1 MANLGRK
8 DRLHAALDA
17 FLHESLHPEEH
28 DYQTGKPLRK
38 LPSGRVKPNWNET
51 PGRPLPAPRYRLM
64 QRLRMLT
71 MLREWDLKLMK
82 EILADVEAAEDAK
95 QYEKET
101 G

>member
-17 FLHESLHPEEH
+17 FLHESLHPEEYA
-28 DYQTGKPLRK
+28 YQTGRRLRK
-38 LPSGRVKPNWNET
+38 LPRGRVKPNWNET

-64 QRLRMLT
+64 RRLQMLVA
-71 MLREWDLKLMK
+71 LKEWELQLMK
-82 EILADVEAAEDAK
+82 EITADEKAKKDAK
-95 QYEKET
+95 QYKEET